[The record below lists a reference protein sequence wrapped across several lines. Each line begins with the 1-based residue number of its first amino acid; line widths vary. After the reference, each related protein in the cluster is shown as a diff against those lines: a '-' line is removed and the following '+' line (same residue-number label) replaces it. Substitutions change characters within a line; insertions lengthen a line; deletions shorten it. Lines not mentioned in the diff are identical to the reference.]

1 MNMDIKKISANELC
15 LIGLRAKA
23 TKKKC
28 NYDADRF
35 NRINRFRRTKLS
47 VSIEGIVV
55 YNSGSGIHI
64 IRDRK
69 LLIPGSI
76 RRTSE
81 AKRLKVQGTFS
92 NAHVPKYF
100 AMHKL
105 LV

>member
-1 MNMDIKKISANELC
+1 MDIKKVSKNELC
-15 LIGLRAKA
+15 LIGLRANA
-23 TKKKC
+23 TKSKC
-28 NYDADRF
+28 NYDAERF
-35 NRINRFRRTKLS
+35 KRINRFRRNKLS
-47 VSIEGIVV
+47 VSIEGIVI
-55 YNSGSGIHI
+55 YDSGSGIHI

-76 RRTSE
+76 RRISE